1 MPEPIR
7 EELTVSAERTL
18 LVGLLLRG
26 QIIEQHDPLR
36 ELRSLAK
43 TASADVVDEIVSK
56 RDKPHPRTYIGL
68 GKAEQIAQR
77 VEQNEINVV
86 VFDND
91 LSPAQI
97 RELEGIFKC
106 KVLDRSELILDIFAT
121 HAQTAQAR
129 LQVELAQLEYT
140 YPRLTGMWTHL
151 DRHGGGVGTRGP
163 GETQIETDRRIVQKR
178 LRFLKGKLDAI
189 DRRKL
194 REVKAR
200 KDQFCVCLVGYT
212 NAGKSTMMN
221 LLTGAD
227 TYVADKLF
235 ATLETRTRQWDMS
248 RQQSVLL
255 SDTVGFVRD
264 LPHHLV
270 ASFRATLEEAIHAD
284 LLIHVADASNELVSH
299 QIQAVEGVLDELGC
313 DRSRGLLVLNKIDQV
328 NDPTLLTVW
337 RNQYPESLCVSAV
350 TGEGTEALAQAV
362 QQRSSGGAIEVTLE
376 ANFRNGRLMQFIAQH
391 GELTDQQYGD
401 HVVTITGTF
410 SQKHLDLLQ
419 QFGEDIVQLDD

>member
-1 MPEPIR
+1 
-7 EELTVSAERTL
+7 
-18 LVGLLLRG
+18 
-26 QIIEQHDPLR
+26 
-36 ELRSLAK
+36 
-43 TASADVVDEIVSK
+43 
-56 RDKPHPRTYIGL
+56 
-68 GKAEQIAQR
+68 
-77 VEQNEINVV
+77 
-86 VFDND
+86 
-91 LSPAQI
+91 
-97 RELEGIFKC
+97 
-106 KVLDRSELILDIFAT
+106 
-121 HAQTAQAR
+121 
-129 LQVELAQLEYT
+129 
-140 YPRLTGMWTHL
+140 LTGMWTHL

-178 LRFLKGKLDAI
+178 LRFLKDKLDAI

-212 NAGKSTMMN
+212 NSGKSTMMN

-248 RQQSVLL
+248 RRQSVLL

-313 DRSRGLLVLNKIDQV
+313 DRTHGFLVLNKIDRV
-328 NDPTLLTVW
+328 NDPTLLAGW
-337 RNQYPESLCVSAV
+337 RDQYPESLFVSAV

-362 QQRSSGGAIEVTLE
+362 EERSSGGPVQARLQV
-376 ANFRNGRLMQFIAQH
+376 NFRNGRLMQFIAQH
-391 GELTDQQYGD
+391 GEIDDQQYD
-401 HVVTITGTF
+401 DQIVTITGTF
-410 SQKHLDLLQ
+410 SQKHLDQLP
-419 QFGEDIVQLDD
+419 QFGDDVVQLDD